1 MRKNIEYLSKKLEDI
16 FKDKENLKEN
26 NDYSQMEKGQL
37 KEELKKLNVQIMKLQ
52 EQKDYQE
59 SSLNAEIKALRS

>member
-16 FKDKENLKEN
+16 FKDKENLSKN
-26 NDYSQMEKGQL
+26 NDYNQMEKGQL
-37 KEELKKLNVQIMKLQ
+37 KEELKKLNMQIMKLQ

-59 SSLNAEIKALRS
+59 MSLNA

>member
-16 FKDKENLKEN
+16 FKDKENLSKN
-26 NDYSQMEKGQL
+26 NDYNQMEKGQL
-37 KEELKKLNVQIMKLQ
+37 KEELKKLNSQVMKLQ

-59 SSLNAEIKALRS
+59 MSLNAEIKALRS